1 MVSDVLADGVTG
13 LNHYLTSPTFADMYS
28 GWLRTE
34 VVRVRNEM
42 LALGQFLDCP
52 PPPEGKPY
60 PVGKTD
66 QEYYQHLHEQCLKLE
81 AVYPGMYVPDD
92 VSNES

>member
-1 MVSDVLADGVTG
+1 MISDVLADGVTG
-13 LNHYLTSPTFADMYS
+13 INRYLTNPLYDDMYS

-42 LALGQFLDCP
+42 LTLGQFLDCP
-52 PPPEGKPY
+52 PPLEGKQY

-66 QEYYQHLHEQCLKLE
+66 QEYYQHLREQCLKLE

-92 VSNES
+92 GVDEQ